1 MENLETA
8 TFAAGCFWG
17 VQHYFDQVPG
27 VITTRVGFTGGTVAN
42 PTYEQVCN
50 EETGHADAIE
60 IGFDPMLV
68 TYETL
73 VKHFFRMHDPT
84 QKNRQGPDVGENYRS
99 VIFYHDESQES
110 IAQNVLR
117 SVQSRF
123 KKPIVT
129 SIEVAKEFYPAED
142 FHQKFSERTGR
153 GCCHVGY
160 TPLS

>member
-1 MENLETA
+1 MEGLQTA

-27 VITTRVGFTGGTVAN
+27 VITTRVGFTGGRVAN
-42 PTYEQVCN
+42 PTYEQVCKQ
-50 EETGHADAIE
+50 ETGHAEAIDIE
-60 IGFDPMLV
+60 FDPSLV
-68 TYETL
+68 AYETL

-99 VIFYHDESQES
+99 AIFYHDESQKR
-110 IAQNVLR
+110 IAQNVQQN
-117 SVQSRF
+117 VQPRF

-129 SIEVAKEFYPAED
+129 SIEAAKEFYPAED

-153 GCCHVGY
+153 GGCHIGY
-160 TPLS
+160 TPLG

>member
-27 VITTRVGFTGGTVAN
+27 VITTRVGFTGGIVAS

-50 EETGHADAIE
+50 EETGHAEAIE